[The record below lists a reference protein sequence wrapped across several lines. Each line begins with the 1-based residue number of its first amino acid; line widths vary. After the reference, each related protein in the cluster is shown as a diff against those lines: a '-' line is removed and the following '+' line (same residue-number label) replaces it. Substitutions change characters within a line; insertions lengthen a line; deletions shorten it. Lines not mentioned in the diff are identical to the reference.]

1 MKHSLLF
8 SIAAIAALAI
18 VCSRDMPVVHNPV
31 DVYPGSGK
39 FGISHVQGLAKVRS
53 ASPVN
58 SEGQVGFELGSVK
71 GSSTFYFLLY
81 NVGFSPI
88 TDISIAF
95 ADSHFTA
102 FPARMDTLFPGIDI
116 GLLPIVKINAAHGT
130 ALNGV
135 GSRPLLAMG
144 NDTAVLTIKGKTRT
158 KEGADST
165 LTLNANMSVRA
176 LVMDIDIQDSRGSLA
191 LASPDGRAHGNFPE
205 GLYEM
210 PFYSAMG
217 CTVTVK
223 NTGNVPVAMKVWF
236 QQITINDTTFGDT
249 LARSIDVGGQAAI
262 PCRSSRLVFSFDGNN
277 TISDQS
283 RLPLLS
289 NGKCYFCLQ
298 GDKSCF
304 SNIDSAANTNEFISI
319 FYQIVNA
326 CPNVK
331 CRFFLIDNTMVFW
344 ELSAE
349 ASCKFISAGS
359 RIYRLYGKTPD
370 ELLGSYK
377 GEKDSYWTI
386 EHYESV
392 SAHGMLDTI
401 RANLSAND
409 LGLGKSHNVVL
420 IIQ

>member
-18 VCSRDMPVVHNPV
+18 VCSRDMPVVHNQI
-31 DVYPGSGK
+31 DVYPGAGK

-53 ASPVN
+53 ASPVS

-81 NVGFSPI
+81 NVGYSPI

-165 LTLNANMSVRA
+165 LTLSANMSVRA
-176 LVMDIDIQDSRGSLA
+176 LVIDIDIQDSRGSLA

-205 GLYEM
+205 GLGEM
-210 PFYSAMG
+210 RFYNAQG
-217 CTVTVK
+217 CTVTIK
-223 NTGNVPVAMKVWF
+223 NTGNVPVAIKAWF
-236 QQITINDTTFGDT
+236 QRVNTLDTTFDDT
-249 LARSIDVGGQAAI
+249 LAFAIEVGGKATI
-262 PCRSSRLVFSFDGNN
+262 PRRSDRIIFSIDGNN

-289 NGKCYFCLQ
+289 NGRCYFCLQ
-298 GDKSCF
+298 GDNYCF
-304 SNIDSAANTNEFISI
+304 SNLDSTANTNEFINI

-344 ELSAE
+344 ELSTE

-370 ELLGSYK
+370 QLLGTYK

-386 EHYESV
+386 EHYESEA
-392 SAHGMLDTI
+392 SHGMLDTI

-409 LGLGKSHNVVL
+409 LGLGKSHSVVL

>member
-8 SIAAIAALAI
+8 SIAAIAALTI
-18 VCSRDMPVVHNPV
+18 LCSRDMPVSHDPV
-31 DVYPGSGK
+31 TVYPGPGK
-39 FGISHVQGLAKVRS
+39 FGISHVQGLAKTRS
-53 ASPVN
+53 ASPMH
-58 SEGQVGFELGSVK
+58 SDGQVGFELGSVK

-88 TDISIAF
+88 TDISIDF

-116 GLLPIVKINAAHGT
+116 GLLPIVKVNVAHGT

-144 NDTAVLTIKGKTRT
+144 NDTAILTIKGTTRT
-158 KEGADST
+158 NDGKDLA
-165 LTLNANMSVRA
+165 LTLSAGMAANA
-176 LVMDIDIQDSRGSLA
+176 LLLDIDVQDSRGSLP
-191 LASPDGRAHGNFPE
+191 LASPDGRARGNFPE
-205 GLYEM
+205 GLDEM

-223 NTGNVPVAMKVWF
+223 NTGNVQVAMKAWF
-236 QQITINDTTFGDT
+236 QRVNVLDTAFDDT
-249 LARSIDVGGQAAI
+249 LAFAIDVGGKAAI
-262 PCRSSRLVFSFDGNN
+262 PRRSGRIVLSIDGNN

-283 RLPLLS
+283 RLPLHP

-298 GDKSCF
+298 GDESCL
-304 SNIDSAANTNEFISI
+304 STLDSTVNTGAFISI
-319 FYQIVNA
+319 FYQVINS

-331 CRFFLIDNTMVFW
+331 CRFFLIDGAMVFW
-344 ELSAE
+344 ELAND

-359 RIYRLYGKTPD
+359 SIYRLYGKTPD
-370 ELLGSYK
+370 QLLASYK
-377 GEKDSYWTI
+377 SEKDSYWTI
-386 EHYESV
+386 EHYESQE
-392 SAHGMLDTI
+392 SHGMLDTI
-401 RANLSAND
+401 RANLSADD
-409 LGLGKSHNVVL
+409 LGLGKSHKVIL